1 MIELIADGN
10 GWLICGLI
18 LIILEMVMNVGYVSI
33 SLGIGSMVTGILIKT
48 NFLPTVFDASLVDEL
63 LIAGITSLCVLIL
76 MRKLFKARSKDDI
89 NTY

>member
-33 SLGIGSMVTGILIKT
+33 SLGIGSMVTGVLIKT
-48 NFLPTVFDASLVDEL
+48 NFLYLNFHLSCRE
-63 LIAGITSLCVLIL
+63 
-76 MRKLFKARSKDDI
+76 KHKK
-89 NTY
+89 